1 MRGTRAGPSG
11 SPLDTIE
18 AASVA
23 DLLRAGALRLPAAT
37 YGRVDPAELVLGVFM
52 SSAYRK
58 GSLARAQLDR
68 QRTVLLHTLRRHT
81 AVGRPVE
88 LTLMAFPFKAP
99 NPHKVGARRLPDLA
113 EYAALHRLDQ
123 LRQAVRAVYEPGL
136 RLHLI
141 LDGAALAPIVG
152 ITAEEAKAYGL
163 YLRDLMRDAGVA
175 DFIELHDFTA
185 LLEDGS
191 WDLGAERQRLN
202 RLARIRHSALTGS
215 DEWVEDY
222 RRMLGMINLRD
233 MSGAA
238 VGAAMDQAR
247 HGRLSP
253 EHTELDAR
261 VQSAMVEYRTFDLL
275 VHELDPRSRHFPLA
289 IHATTQERP
298 GRLAIWIVQRGRSHL
313 PWHGVGAVD
322 EHGKVRI
329 GPLSEFVAAGGY
341 EPVCLAGEDT
351 PFLYRRPP
359 ETASAPSPAR

>member
-1 MRGTRAGPSG
+1 M
-11 SPLDTIE
+11 DTIE

-23 DLLRAGALRLPAAT
+23 HLLRTGTVRLPAAPH
-37 YGRVDPAELVLGVFM
+37 GRNDPAELVLGVFM

-81 AVGRPVE
+81 AVGAPVE

-99 NPHKVGARRLPDLA
+99 NPHKVGERRLPDLA

-123 LRQAVRAVYEPGL
+123 LRQAVRAVYAPGL
-136 RLHLI
+136 RLHVI
-141 LDGAALAPIVG
+141 LDGVALAPIVG
-152 ITAEEAKAYGL
+152 IATEEVRAYGR

-185 LLEDGS
+185 LLERGP
-191 WDLGAERQRLN
+191 WNLAAERRRLN
-202 RLARIRHSALTGS
+202 GLARAQDAAMSGSA
-215 DEWVEDY
+215 EWVDDF
-222 RRMLGMINLRD
+222 RRMLGMINVRD
-233 MSGAA
+233 LSIDE
-238 VGAAMDQAR
+238 VSVVLDQAR
-247 HGRLSP
+247 HGRLAP
-253 EHTELDAR
+253 EYADLEAR
-261 VQSAMVEYRTFDLL
+261 ARSAMVEYRTFDLL

-322 EHGKVRI
+322 QHGKVRI
-329 GPLSEFVAAGGY
+329 APLSDFVEAGGY

-351 PFLYRRPP
+351 PFLHRR
-359 ETASAPSPAR
+359 